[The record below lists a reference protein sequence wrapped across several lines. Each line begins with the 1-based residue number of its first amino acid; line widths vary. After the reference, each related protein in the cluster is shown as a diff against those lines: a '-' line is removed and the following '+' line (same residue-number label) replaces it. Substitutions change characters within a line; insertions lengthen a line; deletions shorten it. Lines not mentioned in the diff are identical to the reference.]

1 MAYGKV
7 KANQIVYD
15 TGAGDVTVEISSI
28 PDTSSGIATTGEV
41 SGGSLNTTG
50 SISGNTLAITSG
62 ASAATFTG
70 TAGNFVTATC
80 DTGVFTYLSGTTT
93 TGTTVNFTSGTVGSF
108 YASTINKPTGAGTSL
123 LITGDRVNAATGI
136 FGTGTVTG
144 LAATTIAAIEATD
157 LTITATTGIY
167 TLLSGATVTGGVF
180 NGVSGNFG
188 TLGVTGTAS
197 LTTISGNT
205 VTGNNLHV
213 TTTAQFASGVNVA
226 ATGTLG
232 VYDGAGGY
240 MRFKTPVALG
250 QGNSQEFTTP
260 SGDGTS
266 GQLLATDGAGILY
279 WKTDSAA
286 PGSGE
291 ALTGVNLQSFSFVSG
306 IHDTQGNVYSHVYA
320 TSGTFV
326 SGLSSNSF
334 TASTGTI
341 TGLATNNISAAE
353 GGALTLTAATGTFT
367 TGTITGLTSTNADI
381 ATGTLSTGTIT
392 GLAATTGT
400 ITSLFSSTGTITG
413 LTSTTATATTFTYTT
428 GNVEEAGVQNFR
440 YPANENSTGLVSLSA
455 GTSTGGTIAP
465 SVTYY
470 LPRTDGTSGYVLST
484 DAAGQLSWVDNGTVA
499 ANATLTGLNVVTNAT
514 ANSLA
519 ANTGTFTSLTGTTT
533 TGVTATFTT
542 GVFTNTVS
550 GSTVTGL
557 FIYASQ
563 TVQASNGSTGA
574 SLTTAGLG
582 IKNGKDLTIAVANVG
597 NNFTLTLPGSA
608 PTSGYIL
615 KASTGGVLEWAAE
628 SSIGNDATLT
638 GLNVVTSET
647 ANSLAATTGTFTSLT
662 GTTTVGTTAAFTTV
676 SGATVT
682 GGNIYATGTISGGT
696 VYAES
701 TISGGTVY
709 ATGTISGN
717 SVSTAAVELTAEQL
731 SIKQNATQGF
741 QYPAAESSTGT
752 VSLSVGTTTGGTVAP
767 SVTYYLP
774 RADGTSGYVLSTN
787 AAGQL
792 SWVDNGAI
800 GDNATLSGLNVVTT
814 QTANSLA
821 ATTGTFTSLTGTTT
835 VGTTAAF
842 TTVSGTTVT
851 GSFVYASQTVQGGS
865 ASAFSQLSSTG
876 VTIKNGKDFTIAVA
890 NVGGNFTLTFPGSS
904 PTSGYILKASSGG
917 ALEWAA
923 ESTLGDNATLSG
935 LNVVTTQTANS
946 LAATTGTFTS
956 LTGTTTVGTTA
967 AFTTVSG
974 ATVTGGNIYATGI
987 ISGANVYATSTISG
1001 GTVST
1006 ASTELTPEQLLVKQ
1020 NATQGFQYP
1029 ADENSTGII
1038 SLSAGTTTGGT
1049 IAPSVTYYLP
1059 RADGTS
1065 GYVLSTNAAG
1075 QLSWVDNGAVGE
1087 NATLTGLNVV
1097 TSQTANSLA
1106 ATTGSFT
1113 TVTANTGVFTSSL
1126 SGTSITGGT
1135 IRGTSEVGAIGGPT
1149 LTPTGLKFTNA
1160 KNLTITVATVPSNFT
1175 LTLPGSTPTSGY
1187 ILKASTGGVLQWAA
1201 ESTIGDNATLTGL
1214 NVVTG
1219 QTINSLAATTGAFT
1233 TVTATTGVFTNT
1245 VSGSTVTGTFV
1256 YASNQISAS
1265 NGSTAASLTTGGLG
1279 IKNGK
1284 DLTIAVASVSS
1295 NFTLQLPGSLPAFG
1309 TAVSTGNYALIA
1321 TTGGVGQWVPQGRA
1335 AVKSGTVLIG
1345 NYALDVSGG
1354 CIQYITLSANT
1365 ALTNTNFA
1373 EGDSVFLQVTNP
1385 GSQGSLY
1392 TLSYPEGTIFVG
1404 PDGNTAPTLTSGDY
1418 FLFWK
1423 LNSTFYAS
1431 RVGGFA

>member
-1 MAYGKV
+1 MAYGKL
-7 KANQIVYD
+7 KANEIVYD
-15 TGAGDVTVEISSI
+15 TGAGDVTVQISSI

-93 TGTTVNFTSGTVGSF
+93 TGTTVNFTTGTVGTF
-108 YASTINKPTGAGTSL
+108 YASTINKPAGAGTSL

-226 ATGTLG
+226 ATGSLG

-250 QGNSQEFTTP
+250 EGNSQEFTTP

-266 GQLLATDGAGILY
+266 GQLLATDGAGVLY

-306 IHDTQGNVYSHVYA
+306 IHDTQNNIYSHVYA

-334 TASTGTI
+334 TTSTGTI
-341 TGLATNNISAAE
+341 TGLATNSINATE

-392 GLAATTGT
+392 GLAATTGN

-440 YPANENSTGLVSLSA
+440 YPGAESSTGLVSLSA
-455 GTSTGGTIAP
+455 GTSTGGTVSP

-484 DAAGQLSWVDNGTVA
+484 DAAGQLSWVDNGAVA
-499 ANATLTGLNVVTNAT
+499 ANATLTGLNVVTN
-514 ANSLA
+514 
-519 ANTGTFTSLTGTTT
+519 
-533 TGVTATFTT
+533 
-542 GVFTNTVS
+542 
-550 GSTVTGL
+550 
-557 FIYASQ
+557 Q
-563 TVQASNGSTGA
+563 
-574 SLTTAGLG
+574 
-582 IKNGKDLTIAVANVG
+582 
-597 NNFTLTLPGSA
+597 
-608 PTSGYIL
+608 
-615 KASTGGVLEWAAE
+615 
-628 SSIGNDATLT
+628 
-638 GLNVVTSET
+638 T

-662 GTTTVGTTAAFTTV
+662 GTTTTGVSATFTTGIFTTTV
-676 SGATVT
+676 SGF
-682 GGNIYATGTISGGT
+682 NITGT
-696 VYAES
+696 YAYVSQTIRAGIAGS
-701 TISGGTVY
+701 TS
-709 ATGTISGN
+709 
-717 SVSTAAVELTAEQL
+717 STL
-731 SIKQNATQGF
+731 
-741 QYPAAESSTGT
+741 SSTGVT
-752 VSLSVGTTTGGTVAP
+752 IKNGKDFTIAVANVGANFTLTFPGSSP
-767 SVTYYLP
+767 
-774 RADGTSGYVLSTN
+774 TSGYVLKASTGGVLEW
-787 AAGQL
+787 AAD
-792 SWVDNGAI
+792 SAI
-800 GDNATLSGLNVVTT
+800 GDNATLTGLNVVTN

-851 GSFVYASQTVQGGS
+851 GTNVYALTNISGRNVYG
-865 ASAFSQLSSTG
+865 
-876 VTIKNGKDFTIAVA
+876 TIA
-890 NVGGNFTLTFPGSS
+890 L
-904 PTSGYILKASSGG
+904 SGG
-917 ALEWAA
+917 
-923 ESTLGDNATLSG
+923 
-935 LNVVTTQTANS
+935 
-946 LAATTGTFTS
+946 
-956 LTGTTTVGTTA
+956 
-967 AFTTVSG
+967 
-974 ATVTGGNIYATGI
+974 
-987 ISGANVYATSTISG
+987 NVYATNTISG

-1006 ASTELTPEQLLVKQ
+1006 AAAALTPEQLLVKQ
-1020 NATQGFQYP
+1020 NSTQGFQYP

-1038 SLSAGTTTGGT
+1038 QLSAGTATGGT
-1049 IAPSVTYYLP
+1049 VAPSVTYYLP

-1065 GYVLSTNAAG
+1065 GYVLSTDAAG
-1075 QLSWVDNGAVGE
+1075 QLSWVDKGALGD

-1097 TSQTANSLA
+1097 TNQTANSLA

-1113 TVTANTGVFTSSL
+1113 TVTASTGVFTSTL
-1126 SGTSITGGT
+1126 SGSTITGGS
-1135 IRGTSEVGAIGGPT
+1135 IIGTSVRAAGGPQ
-1149 LTPTGLKFTNA
+1149 LEGTGLKFTNG
-1160 KNLTITVATVPSNFT
+1160 KSI
-1175 LTLPGSTPTSGY
+1175 
-1187 ILKASTGGVLQWAA
+1187 
-1201 ESTIGDNATLTGL
+1201 
-1214 NVVTG
+1214 
-1219 QTINSLAATTGAFT
+1219 TIN
-1233 TVTATTGVFTNT
+1233 TA
-1245 VSGSTVTGTFV
+1245 S
-1256 YASNQISAS
+1256 I
-1265 NGSTAASLTTGGLG
+1265 
-1279 IKNGK
+1279 
-1284 DLTIAVASVSS
+1284 SS
-1295 NFTLQLPGSLPAFG
+1295 NFTLQLPGTLPTFG
-1309 TAVSTGNYALIA
+1309 TAISSGNYALIA
-1321 TTGGVGQWVPQGRA
+1321 TTNGVGQWVPQGRV
-1335 AVKSGTVLIG
+1335 AVKAGAISQGS
-1345 NYALDVSGG
+1345 YALDVSGG
-1354 CIQYITLSANT
+1354 PIQYITLSANT
-1365 ALTNTNFA
+1365 TLTNTNFA
-1373 EGDSVFLQVTNP
+1373 NGDSVFLRINNP
-1385 GSQGSLY
+1385 GSQGSLFSL
-1392 TLSYPEGTIFVG
+1392 TYPQGTVYVG
-1404 PDGNTAPTLTSGDY
+1404 ADGNTAPTLTSGDY

-1423 LNSTFYAS
+1423 VNNTFYAS
-1431 RVGGFA
+1431 KVGGFA